1 MSANKLNKSEF
12 FKRQTTLKEIG
23 EDGQNKLQNAKIAII
38 GCGGLG
44 SIAAVYLAASGI
56 GKIKL
61 IDFDTVNLSNL
72 HRQTYFT
79 LNDVDKPKAE
89 ILAKH
94 IKKITPFTD
103 VITDLNAIT
112 KQNIKTV
119 LNDYTLILDC
129 TDNLPIKYLIND
141 YCVLN
146 NKTLIYGSLFKFD
159 GYVATFN
166 FSLSGKRTA
175 NLRDAFPKIPTQNI
189 PNCSETG
196 TLNTIVGIIG
206 LQQANEVLKIITSIG
221 KPLTNQILIYNTL
234 DNSQFKMKLKPKFT
248 KTEIE
253 KIYKNETY
261 QVDFCINQLEEFT
274 ISKKD
279 FLQKIKQSN
288 VNIISVIE
296 DQHTILPFKKVTKI
310 PLSKL
315 KENPIELD
323 KNKEYILICNKGI
336 SSYEAT
342 LFLKNKHPNITIL
355 SLKNGISNF

>member
-1 MSANKLNKSEF
+1 MTSKKINKNEF
-12 FKRQTTLKEIG
+12 FKRQTSLKEIG
-23 EDGQNKLQNAKIAII
+23 ENGQKKLQNAKIAII

-61 IDFDTVNLSNL
+61 IDFDTVNISNL
-72 HRQTYFT
+72 HRQTFFT
-79 LNDVDKPKAE
+79 LKDIDKPKAK

-94 IKKITPFTD
+94 IQKTIPFTQ
-103 VITDLNAIT
+103 IKTEINAIN
-112 KQNIKTV
+112 KQNIGSILK
-119 LNDYTLILDC
+119 DYSLILDC
-129 TDNLPIKYLIND
+129 TDNLSIKYLIND

-166 FSLSGKRTA
+166 FSLNGKRTA

-206 LQQANEVLKIITSIG
+206 LQQANEVLKIITNTG

-234 DNSQFKMKLKPKFT
+234 NNDQFKMKLKPKFT

-261 QVDFCINQLEEFT
+261 QIDFCANQLEEFT
-274 ISKKD
+274 ILKKE
-279 FLQKIKQSN
+279 FLHKIKQPN

-296 DQHTILPFKKVTKI
+296 DQNTILPFKKVTKI

-323 KNKEYILICNKGI
+323 KNKEYIVICNKGI

-342 LFLKNKHPNITIL
+342 VFLKKRHPNITIL